1 MNATYQLLHQQ
12 EQAIE
17 QLRKVPG
24 MKLAVQAAEASKEQT
39 KRMYLKQKEV
49 KLPADHLD
57 WYGGQ
62 NA

>member
-1 MNATYQLLHQQ
+1 MTLYDQLQQQ

-17 QLRKVPG
+17 QLQHVPG

-39 KRMYLKQKEV
+39 KRTYLKQKEV
-49 KLPADHLD
+49 SLSADHLE